1 MLVYIEVFEEY
12 YLMGRAT
19 VHEKN
24 EFQDYENFKINSK
37 RIDDINFKNK
47 ISFIKIDV
55 EGHEIEVINGAKLT
69 IKKNKPILLVE
80 IEEQHSKKKVDESIN
95 YINKLGYKSFYYEKD
110 SLKNTSELK
119 NFKLYNNYIFLPQ

>member
-1 MLVYIEVFEEY
+1 
-12 YLMGRAT
+12 MGRAT

-69 IKKNKPILLVE
+69 IKRNKPILLVE
-80 IEEQHSKKKVDESIN
+80 IAEQHSKKKVDESIN

>member
-1 MLVYIEVFEEY
+1 
-12 YLMGRAT
+12 MGRAT

-95 YINKLGYKSFYYEKD
+95 YINKLGYKSFYYEQD

-119 NFKLYNNYIFLPQ
+119 NFKLYNNYIFTSITDYDKNFN